1 MLLLVFGLLRGSTWQ
16 SDAQFHTVVEVTATL
31 LAVTVGVVALMR
43 YYSRRESV
51 MLYMGTA
58 FLGTALL
65 DGYHA
70 VVTSTYFSQAFPSH
84 LGSLIPWSWLSSRLF
99 LSVFLFLGW
108 AIWRRGQSVELRR
121 LTNPAWVFAATGI
134 ATAASFAIFAFVPL
148 PQAHHPGL
156 WFQRPQELIP
166 AAFFLM
172 ALIGHLRT
180 GYWRGST
187 FAHWFVVSLIVGFM
201 GQAMFMS
208 FSGQIFDIFFYAAH
222 ALKIISYVFVLA
234 GLFISIF
241 QLFQQAET
249 YGRALATQAAE
260 LEEARDTAIDAVEA
274 KSQFLASVSHEIRT
288 PMNAILGMTEL
299 ALSTELSVEQREYL
313 GTTRTSVEA
322 LITIVDDL
330 LDLSKIEAEKLELD
344 SIPFSLRDTVS
355 DTVRALSVSAMDK
368 GINLLW
374 DMPDS
379 IPDSVVG
386 DPGRLRQVL
395 VNLIGNAI
403 KFTPEGQ
410 VNVVVELDRLGDKE
424 VELRF
429 DVQDTGIGI
438 PPDKLRHIFEAFAQA
453 DASTSR
459 RFGGTG
465 LGLTIS
471 SQLVQLMGGTMWAES
486 TPGVGSTLHFTAKL
500 DLYDNARRIVSTARP
515 GDPPP
520 VVVLVGRDGD
530 HHNIVEMLTQGNIQ
544 PIIITNEGAAAAVLH
559 AERPGPAPRV
569 LLVDDADGSFERCQ
583 RIMSDETLS
592 DLSVIA
598 LVSVGRRGDAAE
610 YRRLGLSG
618 YLTKPVLQTDLLEA
632 VGVFAI
638 EDVPKDTF
646 VTIHSLREQRP
657 RLRVLLA
664 DDSPTNRQLAIRL
677 LELRGH
683 SVVAA
688 QDGMQAIEA
697 WQDGD
702 FDVILMDVQM
712 PGMDGI
718 EATAAIRAREGDG
731 VHIPI
736 VALTAF
742 ATDSDR
748 DRFLMAGMDAYISKP
763 FRAEELYAAIEHLG
777 ADSPEAAAPPLANHA
792 GSDPIDHEAALEIVG
807 GSAELFTEIA
817 GIFMEECP
825 GLLDAI
831 DDGFTAADLDVVK
844 RASHRLKGS
853 LGMLAA
859 LPAHKTAQ
867 RLEHSAGSGEMDQA
881 RDAWETLRAEIER
894 LQPELIGLSTKEPL
908 TTG

>member
-1 MLLLVFGLLRGSTWQ
+1 MAYGLLRGSTWRT
-16 SDAQFHTVVEVTATL
+16 DAQFHTLLEFLATV
-31 LAVTVGVVALMR
+31 LAVAVGVVALMR
-43 YYSRRESV
+43 YYTRRENA
-51 MLYMGTA
+51 MLFLGAA

-65 DGYHA
+65 DGYHT
-70 VVTSTYFSQAFPSH
+70 VVTSTYFSAAFPSK
-84 LGSLIPWSWLSSRLF
+84 LGSLIPWSWVASRLF
-99 LSVFLFLGW
+99 LSMFLFLSW
-108 AIWRRGQSVELRR
+108 FFWWRGRR
-121 LTNPAWVFAATGI
+121 IESKMLTGPTGVFAATGV
-134 ATAASFAIFAFVPL
+134 AVVAGFAFFAFVPL
-148 PQAHHPGL
+148 PQAYYPDL

-172 ALIGHLRT
+172 VLIGYLHK

-187 FAHWFVVSLIVGFM
+187 FAHWFVLSLIVGFT

-208 FSGQIFDIFFYAAH
+208 LSGEIFDLAFDAAH
-222 ALKIISYVFVLA
+222 ALKIASYAFVLA

-241 QLFQQAET
+241 QLFL
-249 YGRALATQAAE
+249 RADKYAIDLTTQAAE
-260 LEEARDTAIDAVEA
+260 LEVARDTAIEAVEA
-274 KSQFLASVSHEIRT
+274 RSQFLANVSHEIRT

-322 LITIVDDL
+322 LITIVNDL
-330 LDLSKIEAEKLELD
+330 LDLSKIEAQKLELD

-355 DTVRALSVSAMDK
+355 DTVRALSVSAVDK
-368 GINLLW
+368 GIDLSW

-379 IPDSVVG
+379 IPDSVIG

-403 KFTPEGQ
+403 KFTPEGR
-410 VNVVVELDRLGDKE
+410 VSVVVRLDRLADE
-424 VELRF
+424 NIELRF

-438 PPDKLRHIFEAFAQA
+438 PPDKLEQVFEAFTQA
-453 DASTSR
+453 DASTTR

-486 TPGVGSTLHFTAKL
+486 TPGVGSTIHFTARL
-500 DLYDNARRIVSTARP
+500 ALYDDARKIASTERP
-515 GDPPP
+515 GNQPP
-520 VVVLVGRDGD
+520 VVVIVGGNSD
-530 HHNIVEMLTQGNIQ
+530 HDNLVEMLTQGDIQ
-544 PIIITNEGAAAAVLH
+544 PIVVTNQDAAAAAMK
-559 AERPGPAPRV
+559 AERPGPTPRV
-569 LLVDDADGSFERCQ
+569 LLVDDVDGSFSRCR

-592 DLSVIA
+592 ELSVIA
-598 LVSVGRRGDAAE
+598 LVSVGRRGDAAQ

-632 VGVFAI
+632 VGIVGS
-638 EDVPKDTF
+638 EDRQKDTF
-646 VTIHSLREQRP
+646 VTVHTLREQRP

-664 DDSPTNRQLAIRL
+664 DDSPTNRQLTIRL

-688 QDGMQAIEA
+688 EDGLQAFEA
-697 WQDGD
+697 WQQGT

-712 PGMDGI
+712 PEMDGI
-718 EATAAIRAREGDG
+718 EATAAIREHEGDG
-731 VHIPI
+731 AHIPV

-748 DRFLMAGMDAYISKP
+748 DRCLMAGMDAYISKP
-763 FRAEELYAAIEHLG
+763 FQAEQLYAAIEHFG
-777 ADSPEAAAPPLANHA
+777 AESPEAATPLADCLE
-792 GSDPIDHEAALEIVG
+792 STDPIDHDAALETVG
-807 GSAELFTEIA
+807 GSAELLAEIA

-825 GLLDAI
+825 GLMETIEEGL
-831 DDGFTAADLDVVK
+831 AADDLDPVK
-844 RASHRLKGS
+844 RGSHRLKGS

-859 LPAHKTAQ
+859 LPAQDAAQ
-867 RLEHSAGSGEMDQA
+867 VLEHHAGAGEFDHA
-881 RDAWETLRAEIER
+881 RDAWETLRTEIRR
-894 LQPELIGLSTKEPL
+894 LEPELIELSTKDPI